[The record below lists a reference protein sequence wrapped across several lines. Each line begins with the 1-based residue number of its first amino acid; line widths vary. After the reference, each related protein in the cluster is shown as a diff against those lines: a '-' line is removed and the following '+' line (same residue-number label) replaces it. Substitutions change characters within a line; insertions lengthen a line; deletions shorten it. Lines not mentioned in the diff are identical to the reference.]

1 MKKDSIS
8 DHELLVLI
16 HKKTDIEK
24 LKKQNKTITK
34 RRIDKLF
41 QKLKNS
47 VKREGLSTSEKTEKV
62 VSNTNKK
69 FDFLIVNVDGA
80 SRGNPGKAGIG
91 IAIYDKDLNLVKEV
105 SEYIGIATNNVAEYK
120 AMIFGI
126 KESIR
131 HNAQETLFKT
141 DSELLVKQVMGKYRV
156 KSIQLMYLFTEVQS
170 LLKRLPKWRIE
181 HIPREENKKADML
194 ANKGIEISI
203 KNKLTNPSFPLC

>member
-1 MKKDSIS
+1 MMKKDSIS

-16 HKKTDIEK
+16 HKKIDIEK

-41 QKLKNS
+41 QKLEDS
-47 VKREGLSTSEKTEKV
+47 VKREGLSTSVKTEKF
-62 VSNTNKK
+62 VSSTNKK

-131 HNAQETLFKT
+131 HNAQEALFRT

-181 HIPREENKKADML
+181 HIPREENKEADML
-194 ANKGIEISI
+194 ANKGIEIYI
-203 KNKLTNPSFPLC
+203 KK